1 MDLEVKEMWDE
12 KGGGGKGIVWLS
24 LHFVDVSC
32 TRKRGVMN

>member
-1 MDLEVKEMWDE
+1 MKR
-12 KGGGGKGIVWLS
+12 GGGHKGIVELS